1 MELANFELMRLK
13 VCLIWCV
20 SALLSFDALA
30 QFEVFTAQQNMGTEI
45 NSPYY
50 EINPVMNADGSALY
64 FNRRYHPGNIGGVD
78 DPADIW
84 ISELQEDGSW
94 TVARNAGEPLN
105 DETENLLIGFMDDG
119 KALLTHHQNGFAFSY
134 YLNGQWLKPSPFNVP
149 FFSNRGPEKW
159 GSVSQNGRY
168 IVFAIESF
176 GTYGV
181 EDLYV
186 TQLRPDGSWSSLKNL
201 GNVINTRFQEV
212 TPMLAPDN
220 RTLFFASNGHD
231 GIGSFDIFK
240 SERLDDSW
248 RKWSEP
254 ENLGALIN
262 TDGADMSFSFL
273 PDSEYAF
280 MTSTIDSEGYS
291 DIKRVRISSKFKI
304 DTTKLERSE
313 PVAVRTLPNP
323 EETATSE
330 LSLDDIMYYSGV
342 ILNRKDRSPI
352 VGDVRFE
359 GDGGL
364 VIEAKSFVDGQFKVE
379 LPKDH
384 IWEMTIVAE
393 NYLKVDSTFEVGESY
408 DEQQINAFYL
418 EPLTVGNKIQLSNVL
433 FYRGSANLVEGSE
446 KEIQLLA
453 ETMRQNPRMEIF
465 LEGHTDNRGN
475 FDLNLEL
482 SQQRVAVVQDQLIR
496 MGVDA
501 SRIDGKG
508 YGGTR
513 PIASNDA
520 ERTRMLNRRVEFT
533 VVKN

>member
-1 MELANFELMRLK
+1 MRMKAAMMWCLGVMMTFE
-13 VCLIWCV
+13 
-20 SALLSFDALA
+20 SFA
-30 QFEVFTAQQNMGTEI
+30 QFEVFTAQQNMGKEI

-50 EINPVMNADGSALY
+50 EINPVMNADGTTLY

-84 ISELQEDGSW
+84 ISRLQEDGTWSE
-94 TVARNAGEPLN
+94 AINAGEPLN
-105 DETENLLIGFMDDG
+105 DASENLLIGFMDDG
-119 KALLTHHQNGFAFSY
+119 KALLTHHKGGFAFSY
-134 YLNGQWLKPSPFNVP
+134 YLNGQWLKPSPFNIP
-149 FFSNRGPEKW
+149 FFSNKGPEKW

-168 IVFAIESF
+168 MVFAIESF

-181 EDLYV
+181 EDIYV

-220 RTLFFASNGHD
+220 RTLFFASNGHE
-231 GIGSFDIFK
+231 GMGSFDIFK
-240 SERLDDSW
+240 SERLDDTW
-248 RKWSEP
+248 RNWSKP

-262 TDGADMSFSFL
+262 TDGADMSFSFQ

-291 DIKRVRISSKFKI
+291 DIKRVRISSQFKI
-304 DTTKLERSE
+304 DTTKLERTE
-313 PVAVRTLPNP
+313 PVAIRTLPDP
-323 EETATSE
+323 EEALQQE
-330 LSLDDIMYYSGV
+330 LTPDNTVYYSGV
-342 ILNRKDRSPI
+342 ILNRKDKSPI
-352 VGDVRFE
+352 VGEVRFE

-364 VIEAKSFVDGQFKVE
+364 VIEAKSFIDGQFKVE

-384 IWEMTIVAE
+384 VWEMTIDAI
-393 NYLKVDSTFEVGESY
+393 NYFKVDSTFEISPAY
-408 DEQQINAFYL
+408 DDQQINAFYL
-418 EPLTVGNKIQLSNVL
+418 EPLTVGNKIKLSNVL
-433 FYRGSANLVEGSE
+433 FYRGSADLVEGSE

-453 ETMRQNPRMEIF
+453 ETMRKNPNIEIF

-482 SQQRVAVVQDQLIR
+482 SQQRVAVVQDMLVR

>member
-1 MELANFELMRLK
+1 MANFERMRRAIGVLCLMAVLFANEA
-13 VCLIWCV
+13 VG
-20 SALLSFDALA
+20 
-30 QFEVFTAQQNMGTEI
+30 QFEVFTAQQNLGKEV

-50 EINPVMNADGSALY
+50 EINPIMNADGTALY
-64 FNRRYHPGNIGGVD
+64 FNRRNHPGNLGGVD

-94 TVARNAGEPLN
+94 SEARNAGAPLN
-105 DETENLLIGFMDDG
+105 DEGENLLIGFMDEG
-119 KALLTHHQNGFAFSY
+119 KALLTHHKAGFAFSY
-134 YLNGQWLKPSPFNVP
+134 FLNGAWLKPSPFNIP
-149 FFSNRGPEKW
+149 FFSNKGPEKW
-159 GSVSQNGRY
+159 GSVAQNGRY

-181 EDLYV
+181 EDIYV

-212 TPMLAPDN
+212 SPMLAPDN

-231 GIGSFDIFK
+231 GMGSFDIFK

-254 ENLGALIN
+254 ENLGAMIN

-291 DIKRVRISSKFKI
+291 DIKRVRISTKFKI
-304 DTTKLERSE
+304 DTTTLERTE
-313 PVAVRTLPNP
+313 PVAANTVNNDQVLAD
-323 EETATSE
+323 EMA
-330 LSLDDIMYYSGV
+330 LDNLVFYRGV
-342 ILNRKDRSPI
+342 VLNRQDKSPV
-352 VGDVRFE
+352 VGQVRFE

-364 VIEAKSFVDGQFKVE
+364 VIESKSFVDGQFTVE

-384 IWEMTIVAE
+384 VWEMTVVAD
-393 NYLKVDSTFEVGESY
+393 NYLKIDSTFQLGDGY
-408 DEQQINAFYL
+408 DDQGVNAFYL
-418 EPLTVGNKIQLSNVL
+418 EPLTVGNKIKLNNVL
-433 FYRGSANLVEGSE
+433 FYRGTANLVEGSE

-453 ETMRQNPRMEIF
+453 ETMRQNPNMAIF

-475 FDLNLEL
+475 FDLNLQL
-482 SQQRVAVVQDQLIR
+482 SQQRVSVVKDFLIR
-496 MGVDA
+496 MGIDA
-501 SRIDGKG
+501 SRVDGKG
-508 YGGTR
+508 YGGTK

-533 VVKN
+533 VMKN

>member
-1 MELANFELMRLK
+1 MRIK
-13 VCLIWCV
+13 AGLIWCIMV
-20 SALLSFDALA
+20 LLAFESQA
-30 QFEVFTAQQNMGTEI
+30 QFEVFTAQQNLGKEI

-50 EINPVMNADGSALY
+50 EINPVMNADGTALY
-64 FNRRYHPGNIGGVD
+64 FNRKFHPGNIGGVD

-84 ISELQEDGSW
+84 ISELQEDGTWSEA
-94 TVARNAGEPLN
+94 VNAGEPLN
-105 DETENLLIGFMDDG
+105 DESENLLIGFMDEG
-119 KALLTHHQNGFAFSY
+119 KALLTHHKSGFAFSY
-134 YLNGQWLKPSPFNVP
+134 FLDGKWLKPSPFNVP
-149 FFSNRGPEKW
+149 FFNNKGPEKS

-231 GIGSFDIFK
+231 GMGSFDIFK

-291 DIKRVRISSKFKI
+291 DIKRVRISAEFKI
-304 DTTKLERSE
+304 DTTQLERTE
-313 PVAVRTLPNP
+313 TVAVRRTLPDP
-323 EETATSE
+323 EEET
-330 LSLDDIMYYSGV
+330 SLDNIMYYSGV

-364 VIEAKSFVDGQFKVE
+364 IIEAKSFVDGQFKVQ

-384 IWEMTIVAE
+384 IWEMTIVA
-393 NYLKVDSTFEVGESY
+393 NSFLKVDSTFEVSSTY

-418 EPLTVGNKIQLSNVL
+418 EPLTVGNKIKLSNVL

-453 ETMRQNPRMEIF
+453 ETMRQNPNMEIF

-482 SQQRVAVVQDQLIR
+482 SQQRVAVVEDLLIR

-508 YGGTR
+508 YGGTK